1 MSKNPIIILISGAAG
16 QICYSLLPMIANGSV
31 FGEDQPI
38 ILHLLD
44 IPPGMEILKGVQLE
58 LQDSCFPLIQ
68 NILITDDPSVAFV
81 NIDVAILLGG
91 FPRRE
96 GMNRNDLIAKNVP
109 IFESNGKYLNLHA
122 KSSCKVLVV
131 ANPANTNCLVTM
143 KNAPKLNKK
152 NFTCLTMLDH
162 NRARGYLANKLNKPL
177 DNFNNVIVWGN
188 HSKTQY
194 PEYSQIN
201 DPELSKINKEEFVK
215 TIQFRGDEVIR
226 LRKLSSAMSAARA
239 ISDHLRIWLVDGT
252 KEGEHT
258 SFGVYSNGEYDLAK
272 DIFFSLPCK
281 CINSEYFVIDN
292 LVLNDDTKKALKI
305 SEEELL
311 KEKEAI
317 NI

>member
-1 MSKNPIIILISGAAG
+1 MSLKKPLIILISGAAG

-38 ILHLLD
+38 ILNLLD
-44 IPPGMEILKGVQLE
+44 IPPGMEILKGVALE
-58 LQDSCFPLIQ
+58 LQDSCFPLLK
-68 NILITDDPSVAFV
+68 NILITDKPEVAFV
-81 NIDVAILLGG
+81 DIDVAILLGG

-109 IFESNGKYLNLHA
+109 IFESNGKYLNLYA
-122 KSSCKVLVV
+122 KDTCKILVV
-131 ANPANTNCLVTM
+131 ANPANTNCLITM

-162 NRARGYLANKLNKPL
+162 NRAKAYLANKLNKPL
-177 DNFNNVIVWGN
+177 ENFNNVIVWGN

-194 PEYSQIN
+194 PDFSQIN
-201 DPELSKINKEEFVK
+201 DSDLNEIDRLEFIK

-252 KEGEHT
+252 KEGEHI
-258 SFGVYSNGEYDLAK
+258 SLGVYSVNKYGLAD

-281 CINSEYFVIDN
+281 CINRQYFIIDN
-292 LVLNDDTKKALKI
+292 LELNQDTKKALKV

-311 KEKEAI
+311 KEKQAI
-317 NI
+317 